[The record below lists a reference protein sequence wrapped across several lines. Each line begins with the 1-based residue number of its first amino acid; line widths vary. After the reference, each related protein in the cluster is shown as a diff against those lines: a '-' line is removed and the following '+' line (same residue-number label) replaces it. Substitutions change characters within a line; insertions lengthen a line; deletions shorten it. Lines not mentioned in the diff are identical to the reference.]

1 MKHSYLLEMMMIWCQ
16 LNLPLH
22 GSWNNSMVELV
33 LPVWEVHCWLHAG
46 LSSHL
51 RHLGGPD
58 CSVQSSLY
66 GTAQLGTSWSMW
78 ALILLQTY
86 CVMLDTSQPYCWVC
100 CAATRNW
107 LQGTGRVCRH
117 KVLLFR
123 AVSLRACY
131 PDLCLQNRFAP
142 KQARSTPG
150 CLNLLQFCLNWKI
163 PLFLG
168 AVCCKIISDIC

>member
-1 MKHSYLLEMMMIWCQ
+1 MVISCQ

-22 GSWNNSMVELV
+22 GSWNNSMVERCC
-33 LPVWEVHCWLHAG
+33 PHG
-46 LSSHL
+46 KFPLSSML
-51 RHLGGPD
+51 ASPPASNTLEAWLQYPK
-58 CSVQSSLY
+58 LITY
-66 GTAQLGTSWSMW
+66 GAAQLGRSWSMW

-86 CVMLDTSQPYCWVC
+86 CMMLDTSRPCCWVC
-100 CAATRNW
+100 SAATCNW
-107 LQGTGRVCRH
+107 LQGMGRVCQQ

-131 PDLCLQNRFAP
+131 PDLSLQNCFAP

-150 CLNLLQFCLNWKI
+150 CLKLSQFCLNGKI

-168 AVCCKIISDIC
+168 RVCCNTISDIC